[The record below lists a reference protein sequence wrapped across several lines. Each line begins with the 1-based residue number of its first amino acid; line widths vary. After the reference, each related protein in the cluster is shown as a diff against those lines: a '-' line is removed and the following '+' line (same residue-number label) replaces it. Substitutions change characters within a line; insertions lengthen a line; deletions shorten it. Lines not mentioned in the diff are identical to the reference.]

1 MGCLI
6 IILLTALLGLYM
18 AWNIGAND
26 VANSMGCAV
35 GSKSISIKWAVI
47 AAGICEFAG
56 SVLVGAHVTDT
67 VRKGIVDPATIAS
80 LPGLGPAEA
89 PALLLVGMAAALL
102 AAAVWL
108 NVATWMGMP
117 VSTSHS
123 IVGAVAGYGIIAAGW
138 SAVHWGKM
146 AMIVASWF
154 LSPVVGGLLG
164 YVLFRIISRL
174 ILGRE
179 RPAPAAIAVTPFI
192 VFFIMAVVTLAI
204 VYRGLKHLTGE
215 RVEWLTGNGA
225 FLAAAAVGLLSALA
239 ARVLIRRALRGKE
252 DLPLASQLEL
262 VERVFAPLVVV
273 MSCSVAFSHGA
284 NDVANA
290 VGPLAAIVDIAG
302 SCTVKMQVHVPLW
315 VLVLGGLG
323 IVLGLATFGHRVM
336 RTIGTRITQITPSRG
351 VAAAIAAT
359 ITVLVCTRLKLPVST
374 THTLVGAVL
383 GIGLARGLAAV
394 NRQVTQRIFGS
405 WFITVPAAAILAML
419 FFLLGRALFLESI
432 RDALSQA
439 APGVG

>member
-67 VRKGIVDPATIAS
+67 VRKGIVDPTTIAS

-164 YVLFRIISRL
+164 YVLFKIISRL

-179 RPAPAAIAVTPFI
+179 RPVPAAIAVTPFI
-192 VFFIMAVVTLAI
+192 VFFIMVVVTLAI
-204 VYRGLKHLTGE
+204 VYKGLKHLAGE
-215 RVEWLTGNGA
+215 GMEWLTGNGA
-225 FLAAAAVGLLSALA
+225 FLAAAAVGLLSALV
-239 ARVLIRRALRGKE
+239 ARMLIRRALRGKE
-252 DLPLASQLEL
+252 DLPLAGQLEL

-273 MSCSVAFSHGA
+273 TSCSVAFSHGA

-302 SCTVKMQVHVPLW
+302 SCTVKMQVNVPLW
-315 VLVLGGLG
+315 VLVLGGFG

-394 NRQVTQRIFGS
+394 NRQVTRKIFGS
-405 WFITVPAAAILAML
+405 WAITVPAAAILAMV

-439 APGVG
+439 APGAG